1 MKKEKLM
8 ILGAAKFTVPLI
20 ELAKQMG
27 FETLVVSIA
36 GNYPGF
42 MVADRSYEVDV
53 RDKETILEIARKE
66 GISGIVTDQT
76 DLPVPTIAYVA
87 EKMGLPGI
95 GYECAMRI
103 TNKLMCRKHCQRI
116 GFPVPAFYH
125 ASTLEE
131 ARKGA
136 MEIGFPLVVKPTDS
150 MAARGVSR
158 VNNLAELERKFKN
171 GLASSTSGVVL
182 LEEYFQGKKIILTG
196 FIADYKFTN
205 LILADHK
212 HFDIPDLFIVRQT
225 TVPSNLDQKLQKK
238 ILELN
243 TRLFESFGARFGIA
257 FSEFKVNEESGEVSL
272 MEAALRGPAGYVS
285 SHVTPLAC
293 GIDVLPMLIELVTA
307 RRETVSIDK
316 DRLKNRGAGN
326 VYFYLPEG
334 EVCKIE
340 GVEEVTSLSG
350 VKKVELGDLAVGK
363 KIEPIINMSGRQG
376 PIIYAGKDRKE
387 CEDIIKKIKDI
398 LVVEVKTP
406 EGVKGMIWS

>member
-1 MKKEKLM
+1 MKKQKLM

-20 ELAKQMG
+20 ELAKRMDY
-27 FETLVVSIA
+27 ETIVVSIA

-42 MVADRSYEVDV
+42 LVADKTYEVDV
-53 RDKETILEIARKE
+53 RDKEKILEIARKE

-95 GYECAMRI
+95 GYDCALRI
-103 TNKLMCRKHCQRI
+103 TNKLMCRKHCQRM

-125 ASTLEE
+125 ASNLEE

-136 MEIGFPLVVKPTDS
+136 REIGFPLVVKPSDS
-150 MAARGVSR
+150 MAARGVSK
-158 VNNLAELERKFKN
+158 VNNLAELERKFN
-171 GLASSTSGVVL
+171 NAFASSTSGVVL
-182 LEEYFQGKKIILTG
+182 LEKYFHGRKIILTG
-196 FIADYKFTN
+196 FIADYQFTN

-212 HFDIPDLFIVRQT
+212 HFDIVDLFIVRQT
-225 TVPSNLDQKLQKK
+225 TVPSNLDQQLLKK

-243 TRLFESFGARFGIA
+243 IRIFESFGARFGIA

-293 GIDVLPMLIELVTA
+293 GIDILPMLIELATA

-316 DRLKNRGAGN
+316 DKLHNHGAGN

-334 EVCKIE
+334 VVSKIA
-340 GVEEVTSLSG
+340 GIEEVKSLPG
-350 VKKVELGDLAVGK
+350 VRKVELGDLAVGK
-363 KIEPIINMSGRQG
+363 KIDPIINMSGRQG

>member
-42 MVADRSYEVDV
+42 LVADRSYEVDV

-171 GLASSTSGVVL
+171 GLANSTSRVVL

-272 MEAALRGPAGYVS
+272 MEAALPQHGSLKVGQAGIGLSPSCSLQFRRRSPV
-285 SHVTPLAC
+285 
-293 GIDVLPMLIELVTA
+293 A
-307 RRETVSIDK
+307 RRRRSRQAFHADAGPRTAPA
-316 DRLKNRGAGN
+316 NRPRAGAACRHLRSRKPPRPG
-326 VYFYLPEG
+326 
-334 EVCKIE
+334 
-340 GVEEVTSLSG
+340 SG
-350 VKKVELGDLAVGK
+350 
-363 KIEPIINMSGRQG
+363 
-376 PIIYAGKDRKE
+376 
-387 CEDIIKKIKDI
+387 
-398 LVVEVKTP
+398 
-406 EGVKGMIWS
+406 